1 MATKTKTAE
10 AEGAKAAVDLLASFA
25 KTNNAEY
32 KLQFIELLD
41 AKGNSKKF
49 QEEFIKALKSD
60 PIIGPLAKALIE
72 FNKSRYKKTSTDPNQ
87 LLTAIEGCNNFFNRL
102 PILVEADS
110 TREINILIDRY
121 GADFIVLMHKNR
133 ETAGTA
139 NQNERILIMG
149 VRELSLSNLIFDVE
163 ATRGML
169 EDLKKA
175 IE

>member
-1 MATKTKTAE
+1 MVTKTKTAE

-41 AKGNSKKF
+41 AKGDSKKF

-87 LLTAIEGCNNFFNRL
+87 LLAAIEDCNNFLNRL

-110 TREINILIDRY
+110 AREINILIDKY
-121 GADFIVLMHKNR
+121 GADFIVLMHKKR
-133 ETAGTA
+133 ENSGTA
-139 NQNERILIMG
+139 NQNERIFVMS
-149 VRELSLSNLIFDVE
+149 VRELSLSNLIFEID
-163 ATRGML
+163 TTKGML
-169 EDLKKA
+169 EELKKA